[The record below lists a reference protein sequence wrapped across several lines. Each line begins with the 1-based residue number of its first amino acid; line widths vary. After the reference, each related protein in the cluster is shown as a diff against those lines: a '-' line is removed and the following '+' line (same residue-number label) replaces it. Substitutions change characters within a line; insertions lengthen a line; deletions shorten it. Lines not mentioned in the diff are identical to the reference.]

1 MSEYVKTVILNS
13 DGEKV
18 TTPYVERDIQIT
30 KRMRIPLYV
39 AGQLKSDEELAALG
53 LTVKRYTQAE
63 LDAEECAGLYAAN
76 PDLAKRVREYK
87 GYLDQLGLAYTA
99 TTDDIEEA
107 VAISTTI
114 EDKEQ
119 FVLRIKT
126 AFDNVVLNLQAV
138 NPDYTSFNAW
148 EKMPVLIAN
157 LPSSAEAAEG
167 MPAETES
174 EELATAEPSETGS
187 DKSESEQGAE

>member
-1 MSEYVKTVILNS
+1 MSEIVKTEIFNS
-13 DGEKV
+13 NGEKV
-18 TTPYVERDIQIT
+18 TTPYITQDVQIT

-39 AGQLKSDEELAALG
+39 AGQLKSDAELAALG
-53 LTVKRYTQAE
+53 LTVRRYTQAE

-76 PDLAKRVREYK
+76 PDLARRVREYK
-87 GYLDQLGLAYTA
+87 GYLDQIGILDYGA

-126 AFDNVVLNLQAV
+126 AFDNIVLNMQAV
-138 NPDYTSFNAW
+138 NPDYTSFNVW

-157 LPSSAEAAEG
+157 LPSSAEATEG

-174 EELATAEPSETGS
+174 VTSDKSEPS

>member
-1 MSEYVKTVILNS
+1 MSEIVKTVILNS
-13 DGEKV
+13 DGEEI
-18 TTPYVERDIQIT
+18 TAPYIERDVQII

-39 AGQLKSDEELAALG
+39 AGQLKSDAELATLG
-53 LTVKRYTQAE
+53 LTVRRYTRAE
-63 LDAEECAGLYAAN
+63 LDAEECAALYSAN
-76 PDLAKRVREYK
+76 PDLARRVREYK
-87 GYLDQLGLAYTA
+87 GYLDQLGLNYTA

-107 VAISTTI
+107 VAMSVTI

-138 NPDYTSFNAW
+138 NADYTSFNAW

-157 LPSSAEAAEG
+157 LPEAE
-167 MPAETES
+167 
-174 EELATAEPSETGS
+174 S
-187 DKSESEQGAE
+187 DKSDTSDQSDKPEAEGAE